1 NAILIAVNLDPHNG
15 HGCDFEIPLWEFGLP
30 DSGSLQAEDLLAGGS
45 FWWHGKI
52 QHLWLDPT
60 ANPAAVWPIPPP
72 GRAPR
77 ARGPGTIMTPET
89 GAAGKAYVPQDP
101 QGAVMRRKSPQGG
114 ADRTG
119 PEDKSTTT
127 RQTSA
132 AEVIDRSDRLWFK
145 RAIIYEAHVKA
156 FFDAND

>member
-1 NAILIAVNLDPHNG
+1 
-15 HGCDFEIPLWEFGLP
+15 
-30 DSGSLQAEDLLAGGS
+30 
-45 FWWHGKI
+45 
-52 QHLWLDPT
+52 
-60 ANPAAVWPIPPP
+60 
-72 GRAPR
+72 
-77 ARGPGTIMTPET
+77 MTPET

-114 ADRTG
+114 ADRIG

-156 FFDAND
+156 FFDANDDGIGDFTGFARKLDYLKDLGITAIW